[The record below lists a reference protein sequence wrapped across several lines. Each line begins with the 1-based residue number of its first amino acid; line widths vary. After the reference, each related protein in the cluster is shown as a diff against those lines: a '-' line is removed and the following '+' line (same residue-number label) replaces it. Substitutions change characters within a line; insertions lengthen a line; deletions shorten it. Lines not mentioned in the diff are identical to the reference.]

1 MEKAIELIDLSYRS
15 WVFLWDS
22 NQEKAINFGQEA
34 LDWWEWYQQD
44 QGNEHWQLVFPLKAG
59 ILQSKWALEQILKHE
74 IAPNS
79 SKSQKIKR
87 IQVLLAS
94 ANSQLEKEAIK
105 RLVAQVFLRPTS
117 TIDRGEFLNNYLKNK
132 QDFSKLKLIID
143 LNLDFAELSL
153 FLADKKLKTRHL
165 ALSKDLDEVILIERL
180 KSAIDTFVL
189 NVPIN
194 LFQQK
199 WQYFYLFLHQDIK
212 NSSLILEELSRH
224 LKMEGIL
231 NQEPSTSYA

>member
-1 MEKAIELIDLSYRS
+1 MEKGIELIDLSHRS

-22 NQEKAINFGQEA
+22 NKEQAINFGQES
-34 LDWWEWYQQD
+34 LDWWQWYQQD
-44 QGNEHWQLVFPLKAG
+44 QGKEHWQLVFPLKAG
-59 ILQSKWALEQILKHE
+59 ILQSKWALEQTLRNE
-74 IAPNS
+74 IAS
-79 SKSQKIKR
+79 DEVKFKGTKR
-87 IQVLLAS
+87 LQVLVAS
-94 ANSQLEKEAIK
+94 ANTYLEKEAIK
-105 RLVAQVFLRPTS
+105 HLVAQVFFKPTS
-117 TIDRGEFLNNYLKNK
+117 IINRSEFFNNYLKNK

-153 FLADKKLKTRHL
+153 FLADKKLKSKHL
-165 ALSKDLDEVILIERL
+165 ALSQNLDEVVLIKRL
-180 KSAIDTFVL
+180 KSAVDTFVL

-212 NSSLILEELSRH
+212 SALILEELSRH

-231 NQEPSTSYA
+231 NQEAIAAYV